1 MNDSYFDLLLILAGA
16 IVSVIGIAAFVVLRD
31 PAATKRRIEA
41 AFRRPGRPPRTA
53 GNEQYYRP
61 YWTR

>member
-1 MNDSYFDLLLILAGA
+1 MSQSTIDTLLIVAGA
-16 IVSVIGIAAFVVLRD
+16 VLAILVLAAFFLFRD
-31 PAATKRRIEA
+31 PRATARRIEA
-41 AFRRPGRPPRTA
+41 AFRRPGKPPRTA